1 MSLSHVARFDRLGAT
16 GTSDYREQR
25 AVATTHA
32 STSTRHMPPTIE
44 ATVANKM
51 DSLFT
56 LRKLMDNR
64 ALQPAV
70 HVGNHTTTVA
80 GCTTSAEVSSAIQ
93 GIVDRAVGKGE
104 DAFVLAEVSLG
115 QDLPRKDAMC
125 VRVHTPRTR
134 VRTFVQPFS
143 GDSRDAMVEVRTG
156 DDE

>member
-1 MSLSHVARFDRLGAT
+1 M
-16 GTSDYREQR
+16 
-25 AVATTHA
+25 
-32 STSTRHMPPTIE
+32 
-44 ATVANKM
+44 
-51 DSLFT
+51 
-56 LRKLMDNR
+56 
-64 ALQPAV
+64 QPAV
-70 HVGNHTTTVA
+70 HVGNHTTTIT

-115 QDLPRKDAMC
+115 QDPPRKDPPRKDAMC